1 MDTWIIEAIGF
12 LASAISF
19 TIFLPQAL
27 RTWRVRNDPIA
38 LAGISTG
45 TQLLILANATL
56 WGVYAVLTGAFW
68 VGAPGLL
75 NAPLAAFT
83 IFLIYRSRGSAV
95 AVVPEGCKLCID
107 DIKHEIFITAPPG
120 WGSVMP
126 CSEATRPHGV
136 VVMDE
141 LAVRALR
148 AQRH

>member
-1 MDTWIIEAIGF
+1 MDTWITEAIGF
-12 LASAISF
+12 LASIISF
-19 TIFLPQAL
+19 AIFLPQAL

-45 TQLLILANATL
+45 TQLLILCNATL
-56 WGVYAVLTGAFW
+56 WGVYAVITGAFW

-75 NAPLAAFT
+75 NAPLAAAT
-83 IFLIYRSRGSAV
+83 IFLIHRSRRVSPA
-95 AVVPEGCKLCID
+95 VPEGCKLCID
-107 DIKHEIFITAPPG
+107 DVKHEIFITAPPG

-141 LAVRALR
+141 LAVRVLR
-148 AQRH
+148 APRG

>member
-1 MDTWIIEAIGF
+1 MDILITEVIGF
-12 LASAISF
+12 LASIISF

-56 WGVYAVLTGAFW
+56 WGVYALLTGAFW

-75 NAPLAAFT
+75 NAPLAALT
-83 IFLIYRSRGSAV
+83 IFLIHRSRSSAV
-95 AVVPEGCKLCID
+95 AAIPEGCKLCID
-107 DIKHEIFITAPPG
+107 DVKHEIFITAPPG

-126 CSEATRPHGV
+126 CSEVTRPHGI

-141 LAVRALR
+141 LAIRELR
-148 AQRH
+148 AQRG